1 MEQCEIV
8 FRGVGRG
15 EISPPSRAV
24 PTFDR
29 WVAKRPTERERNEG
43 RGGVCSRFFPRERW
57 CVSVCLAAEVDFRD
71 WEYESGPKNDLTSGK
86 ILLA

>member
-29 WVAKRPTERERNEG
+29 WVAKRPTERERDEG
-43 RGGVCSRFFPRERW
+43 GGVCSRFFPGERW
-57 CVSVCLAAEVDFRD
+57 CVSVRLAAEVDFRD

-86 ILLA
+86 IFLA